1 MELQLTDIGPSE
13 DAAKR
18 WEKIESKINQKIE
31 SSLSSCSKVIKGATP
46 EKIVELKQQAGQKI
60 IVSKNKLVEAP
71 ASLSQKINHLKSTT
85 IDQVQS
91 LREDLNKNLQKGKE
105 GKWSKFGIAA
115 SLIAAFEW
123 ALIPVYKKL
132 TLYFSTISPGAL
144 ASGIVLVTV
153 STITGIGVYNN
164 STKIAQE
171 AGIVDREP
179 ASIER
184 PLELRPKYY
193 KRSERELLVANVIVP
208 SYIEGKSSLRKLQ
221 IDFTIISSNRY
232 IREYLFDNTYLLED
246 MLNSKVEPII
256 PGFPLSDEGKLIL
269 KEKIK
274 AELNQLLL
282 KMKIK
287 GSVEQ
292 IYISSILAA

>member
-1 MELQLTDIGPSE
+1 MTDKGRSE
-13 DAAKR
+13 DAVKK
-18 WEKIESKINQKIE
+18 WEYIEERINKKLE
-31 SSLSSCSKVIKGATP
+31 SSLSSCSQILKGATP
-46 EKIVELKQQAGQKI
+46 EKIVELKNQAGKKI
-60 IVSKNKLVEAP
+60 IDSKNKLVDAP
-71 ASLSQKINHLKSTT
+71 ISLSQKLNHFKSST
-85 IDQVQS
+85 IDQAQS
-91 LREDLNKNLQKGKE
+91 LREDLNNNLQKGKE
-105 GKWSKFGIAA
+105 GKWSKFGVAA
-115 SLIAAFEW
+115 SLIAFIEW
-123 ALIPVYKKL
+123 ALMPFYKKIA
-132 TLYFSTISPGAL
+132 LYFSTISPGAL
-144 ASGIVLVTV
+144 ASGIVLLTV

-164 STKIAQE
+164 STKIAE
-171 AGIVDREP
+171 DAGIIDREP

-184 PLELRPKYY
+184 PVETRPKYY

-232 IREYLFDNTYLLED
+232 IREYFFDNTYLLED
-246 MLNSKVEPII
+246 MLNSKIEPII

>member
-1 MELQLTDIGPSE
+1 ML
-13 DAAKR
+13 
-18 WEKIESKINQKIE
+18 
-31 SSLSSCSKVIKGATP
+31 KGATP
-46 EKIVELKQQAGQKI
+46 EKFVEIKNQAGQKI
-60 IVSKNKLVEAP
+60 IDSKNKIVDVPTTLT
-71 ASLSQKINHLKSTT
+71 QKIVQIKSSA
-85 IDQVQS
+85 IVQAQN
-91 LREDLNKNLQKGKE
+91 LREDLNKNLKKGKE
-105 GKWSKFGIAA
+105 GKWNKFGVAA
-115 SLIAAFEW
+115 SLIAVFEW
-123 ALIPVYKKL
+123 ALMPLYKKL
-132 TLYFSTISPGAL
+132 ALYFSTISPGAL

-164 STKIAQE
+164 SSKIAQE

-184 PLELRPKYY
+184 PIEIRPKYY
-193 KRSERELLVANVIVP
+193 KRNERELLVSNVIVP

-221 IDFTIISSNRY
+221 IDFTIITSNRY
-232 IREYLFDNTYLLED
+232 IREYFFDNTYLLED
-246 MLNSKVEPII
+246 MLNSKVEPVI

-269 KEKIK
+269 KDKIK
-274 AELNQLLL
+274 AELNELLL

>member
-1 MELQLTDIGPSE
+1 MTDIGPSE
-13 DAAKR
+13 DAVKR
-18 WEKIESKINQKIE
+18 WEKIESKINQKLE
-31 SSLSSCSKVIKGATP
+31 NSLSSCSQLLKGATP
-46 EKIVELKQQAGQKI
+46 EKIVELKNQAGKKL
-60 IVSKNKLVEAP
+60 VDSKNKLVDAP
-71 ASLSQKINHLKSTT
+71 ISLSQKINHFKSST

-91 LREDLNKNLQKGKE
+91 IREDLNKNLQESKD
-105 GKWSKFGIAA
+105 GKWSKFGVAA
-115 SLIAAFEW
+115 SLIAVIEW
-123 ALIPVYKKL
+123 ALMPLYKKIA
-132 TLYFSTISPGAL
+132 LYFSTISPGAL

-164 STKIAQE
+164 STKIAE
-171 AGIVDREP
+171 DSGIIDREP

-184 PLELRPKYY
+184 TLEIRPKYY
-193 KRSERELLVANVIVP
+193 KRSERELLVSNVIVP